1 MKIWNANIKA
11 FWEENMIENDTVRLL
26 RECDAGA
33 KMGIESIDDVLS
45 EVQNEGLKHK
55 LMASKDTH
63 STLTSE
69 IHTALER
76 CGDDGK
82 DPAMLAVGMSKIKT
96 NAKLAMKHTDAT
108 IADLMT
114 DGCNMGVKSL
124 SRYLNQYPAADSES
138 RSIAKRLI
146 AEEENLAKDMR
157 TYL

>member
-1 MKIWNANIKA
+1 
-11 FWEENMIENDTVRLL
+11 MIENDTVRLL

-45 EVQNEGLKHK
+45 EVSSEGLKNK
-55 LMASKDTH
+55 LIESKDYH
-63 STLTSE
+63 SVLTSE
-69 IHTALER
+69 IHSALQR
-76 CGDDGK
+76 CGDEGK
-82 DPAMLAVGMSKIKT
+82 DPAMIAKGMSKIKT
-96 NAKLAMKHTDAT
+96 NAMLAIKHTDAT

-146 AEEENLAKDMR
+146 EEEESLAREMR